1 MSAAEMETESAIAR
15 ADNTNLVAI
24 SNKNRFK
31 FADDGPV
38 GAIVIRKLIMLNRDE
53 AEAISQLEEL
63 LKNQQKR
70 VWHSFVGTSEDVRV
84 MRISS
89 NNFNQIRIGME
100 RYFRRYGYGFRI

>member
-1 MSAAEMETESAIAR
+1 
-15 ADNTNLVAI
+15 V

-53 AEAISQLEEL
+53 AEAHIAVEGTVEESA
-63 LKNQQKR
+63 KR
-70 VWHSFVGTSEDVRV
+70 VWHSFVGTFEDVHV

>member
-1 MSAAEMETESAIAR
+1 
-15 ADNTNLVAI
+15 V

-63 LKNQQKR
+63 LKNQQKGFGIRLLEHSKMR
-70 VWHSFVGTSEDVRV
+70 V
-84 MRISS
+84 
-89 NNFNQIRIGME
+89 
-100 RYFRRYGYGFRI
+100 